1 MPDLPGL
8 LADLDAEYDEL
19 HRLVAPW
26 PADAPEWDRATP
38 AEGWAIRDQVGHLAF
53 FDEAGHQALVD
64 PDGFTRAAQ
73 QAVAAGD
80 PMQAHL
86 VRGRSIDGTELRSWW
101 EGAHA
106 GMMQALAAADPTAR
120 IPWYGPPMGLPSFA
134 TARLMETWAHGQD
147 IVDALGVQ
155 RDPTDRLRHIAHLG
169 IRARPFSYLV
179 RERQMPT
186 GRIDVVLAGPSGD
199 EWRWEVGSSEPGVP
213 TARIEGPALDFCWVV
228 TRRRHPSDTD
238 LLVVG
243 EDAREWMSLA
253 QAFAGPP
260 GSDRPPLRE

>member
-1 MPDLPGL
+1 
-8 LADLDAEYDEL
+8 
-19 HRLVAPW
+19 V
-26 PADAPEWDRATP
+26 
-38 AEGWAIRDQVGHLAF
+38 
-53 FDEAGHQALVD
+53 
-64 PDGFTRAAQ
+64 
-73 QAVAAGD
+73 
-80 PMQAHL
+80 
-86 VRGRSIDGTELRSWW
+86 
-101 EGAHA
+101 
-106 GMMQALAAADPTAR
+106 
-120 IPWYGPPMGLPSFA
+120 PSFA

-169 IRARPFSYLV
+169 VRARPFSYLV
-179 RERQMPT
+179 REREMPT
-186 GRIDVVLAGPSGD
+186 GRIDVVLAGPTGA

-213 TARIEGPALDFCWVV
+213 NSRIEGPALDFCWVV